1 MPIKTTTLNGKP
13 AYKWGDEGHAYE
25 YEAGNEASRKY
36 AYEKALRQGRAIELS
51 KRKTR

>member
-1 MPIKTTTLNGKP
+1 MPVQATTVGEKP

-25 YEAGNEASRKY
+25 YEAGNETSRKA
-36 AYEKALRQGRAIELS
+36 AYERALRQGRAIELS

>member
-1 MPIKTTTLNGKP
+1 MPIKTTTSNGKP

-25 YEAGNEASRKY
+25 YETGNEESRKS
-36 AYEKALRQGRAIELS
+36 AYEKTLRQGRAIELS